1 MDIFS
6 PEIAIVKAFDFLKK
20 ENNIEARKCLELAY
34 TSENPDIKNKALI
47 NLLYLDLK
55 EGKYAKVRKF
65 LEELGSIDNLE
76 LIRIYGLLELIE
88 YNYTA
93 SNLYF
98 NQCLKEPNM
107 QFKTLL
113 SLAKNYTHMG
123 DFELANHIYETLL
136 VQPNISHDAIFGLVG
151 IKMLQH
157 NYGGALDI
165 LKRLDKS
172 TLPANLKKRYDIT
185 YEYLL
190 FLGGK
195 LRKRKRKYN
204 ENDEYMFYR
213 LYDDS
218 EETLLNHISKH
229 LNQED
234 RYSNGC
240 FFKYIDLKKLLI
252 EAKRIIEEINY
263 NHQGT
268 MNNYLIKLDTPIGYK
283 EDIITNDL
291 CISTVTGTNS
301 IITMYPV
308 NLSDKFDSEGLLYS
322 EELKLKRNLGVK
334 NNDK

>member
-1 MDIFS
+1 MDSIIS
-6 PEIAIVKAFDFLKK
+6 PETAIIKAFNFLKL
-20 ENNIEARKCLELAY
+20 ENNIEARKYFNLAY
-34 TSENPDIKNKALI
+34 NSDNPDIKNKALI

-55 EGKYAKVRKF
+55 EGKYAKVRKV

-113 SLAKNYTHMG
+113 SLAKNYVQMG

-151 IKMLQH
+151 IKMLQ
-157 NYGGALDI
+157 YDYDGALTI
-165 LKRLDKS
+165 LKRANKKF
-172 TLPANLKKRYDIT
+172 LPSNLKKRYDIT

-190 FLGGK
+190 SLAGK
-195 LRKRKRKYN
+195 PLKPKRKYN

-213 LYDDS
+213 LYNDS

-234 RYSNGC
+234 RCSNGC
-240 FFKYIDLKKLLI
+240 FFKYIDLQKLLND
-252 EAKRIIEEINY
+252 AKDIIDKINY
-263 NHQGT
+263 NHHGT
-268 MNNYLIKLDTPIGYK
+268 INNYLIKLDTPIGYK
-283 EDIITNDL
+283 EDVITSDL
-291 CISTVTGTNS
+291 CITTVTGTKS

-308 NLSDKFDSEGLLYS
+308 NLSDKFDNEGMLYN
-322 EELKLKRNLGVK
+322 EELKLKRNLGVNK
-334 NNDK
+334 